1 MTPTL
6 PHAPNLL
13 CDKADKSCGKRSPE
27 ANGNL
32 RQIRDLAGRHKDL
45 KRWSS
50 LREDFFGARTIPETQ
65 SPVTQGLGSLSE
77 GAWCC
82 WNLTSKGFAKR
93 QVGGGELLNGKGQKV
108 VFHRGQCPVTKQLK
122 TQALKIYF
130 KMVYPFQRFPQMG
143 ISHTPLTAYPVFN
156 HAYSQD
162 VLPSVPQGSSD
173 ANSLLSL

>member
-1 MTPTL
+1 MTTPL

-13 CDKADKSCGKRSPE
+13 CDKADKSCGKRSLE

-50 LREDFFGARTIPETQ
+50 LREDFFGTRTIPETQ

-82 WNLTSKGFAKR
+82 WDLTSKGFAKR
-93 QVGGGELLNGKGQKV
+93 QVRYVGGGELLNGKGQKV
-108 VFHRGQCPVTKQLK
+108 VFHRGQCPVTKQAENPGTENIL
-122 TQALKIYF
+122 QNGLS
-130 KMVYPFQRFPQMG
+130 FPK
-143 ISHTPLTAYPVFN
+143 L
-156 HAYSQD
+156 
-162 VLPSVPQGSSD
+162 SSD
-173 ANSLLSL
+173 GNFSHSPDSLSCV